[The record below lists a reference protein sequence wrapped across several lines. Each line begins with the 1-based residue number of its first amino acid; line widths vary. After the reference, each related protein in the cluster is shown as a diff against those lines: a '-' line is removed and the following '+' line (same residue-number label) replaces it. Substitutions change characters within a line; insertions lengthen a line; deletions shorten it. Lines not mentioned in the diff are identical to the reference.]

1 MLACDCAGAAWDTG
15 MNVSDMAKCSR
26 SIPGSQK
33 ERKPYQGTKTTGESF
48 LDSTE
53 AKPISK
59 SNWSDQTG
67 QTRCPLGSFIRFPEI
82 ELMSQPRIPFRSF
95 TRRAVIKGAA
105 AAAAYSVLP
114 KFLETTSHAA
124 TASHTLVVAAP
135 ATPQSLDH
143 EFDVSL
149 GTIDAIGALYDN
161 LLEYEKI
168 PDQQTPGAFRE
179 DIDVHSEL
187 PYNLN
192 LKGKLAEKW
201 EISSDGTI
209 ARFFLRQ
216 GVKSNW
222 GNELTADDV
231 KWTWARKLHLTG
243 LGPFQSGVLNIS
255 NEDQIQ
261 VEGRYTVAFHVP
273 KPNPLLLKQMVN
285 LSNPVYDSTKCQKVA
300 TKDDPWAH
308 KFLENNSAG
317 FGPYVVSQ
325 LVRGQQAVFK
335 ARDDYYRGKP
345 YMDTVI
351 FKEVPTSA
359 TRLSLLQG
367 GSVDVAQ
374 YLQPLEYTTLR
385 KASGVSIDAVKA
397 SFAVWVELNAN
408 TKPFD
413 NVKVRQAMNYA
424 VPREEILKTVFQ
436 DLADKQTGCM
446 PGIYPNFTDQFWNY
460 DTDLDKAKSLLAEAG
475 FDNGFKTSLSY
486 DAGNPVQEPI
496 AILYQTAL
504 RKIGVEITLNKVPAA
519 TFYDFVTKRQQPSIF
534 YVDSPWVPDPG
545 YSTQLYFNSKSYV
558 DYSNYKNVDV
568 DGLIK
573 AGLETLDPA
582 ARKETYT
589 KVQQIVM
596 QEAPWV
602 FIAFPRYVL
611 ARRSNLQGF
620 TYYTSNNLRFQ
631 DFYRS

>member
-1 MLACDCAGAAWDTG
+1 MNHRRHRTAA
-15 MNVSDMAKCSR
+15 SLS
-26 SIPGSQK
+26 
-33 ERKPYQGTKTTGESF
+33 
-48 LDSTE
+48 
-53 AKPISK
+53 
-59 SNWSDQTG
+59 
-67 QTRCPLGSFIRFPEI
+67 
-82 ELMSQPRIPFRSF
+82 
-95 TRRAVIKGAA
+95 RRAVIKSAA
-105 AAAAYSVLP
+105 AAAAYSLLP
-114 KFLETTSHAA
+114 KFATSEAFAA
-124 TASHTLVVAAP
+124 EQTHTLVVAAP

-149 GTIDAIGALYDN
+149 GTIDAVGSLYDN
-161 LLEYEKI
+161 LLEYAKI
-168 PDQQTPGAFRE
+168 PDPQVPDALRE
-179 DIDVHSEL
+179 DIAVHSDK

-201 EISSDGTI
+201 EISSDGTV

-231 KWTWARKLHLTG
+231 KWTWDRKLHLTG
-243 LGPFQSGVLNIS
+243 LGPFQTGVLNITQ
-255 NEDQIQ
+255 EDQIQ
-261 VEGRYTVAFHVP
+261 VEDRYVVSFHVP

-285 LSNPVYDSTKCQKVA
+285 LSNPVYDSVKCKQVA

-308 KFLENNSAG
+308 KFLENNTAG
-317 FGPYVVSQ
+317 FGAYVVSQ

-335 ARDDYYRGKP
+335 ARSDYYRGKP

-367 GSVDVAQ
+367 GSVDIAQ
-374 YLQPLEYTTLR
+374 FLQPLEYTTL
-385 KASGVSIDAVKA
+385 KKVSGVSVDAVKA
-397 SFAVWVELNAN
+397 SFAVWVELNAKM
-408 TKPFD
+408 KPFD
-413 NVKVRQAMNYA
+413 DVKVRQAMNYA
-424 VPREEILKTVFQ
+424 LPREEVLETVFQ
-436 DLADKQTGCM
+436 ELADKQTGCI
-446 PGIYPNFTDQFWNY
+446 PDIYPNFTDKFWTY

-475 FDNGFKTSLSY
+475 FKDGFRSTLSY

-496 AILYQTAL
+496 TILFQTAL

-519 TFYDFVTKRQQPSIF
+519 TFYDFVTKRQQPLIF
-534 YVDSPWVPDPG
+534 YLDSPWVPDPG

-558 DYSNYKNVDV
+558 DYSNYSNPEVD
-568 DGLIK
+568 DLIK
-573 AGLETLDPA
+573 SGLQTLDPGV
-582 ARKETYT
+582 REETYT

-596 QEAPWV
+596 SEAPWA
-602 FIAFPRYVL
+602 FIAWPRYVL
-611 ARRSNLQGF
+611 ARRSNLKGF

>member
-1 MLACDCAGAAWDTG
+1 MDDQSNLIAARL
-15 MNVSDMAKCSR
+15 S
-26 SIPGSQK
+26 
-33 ERKPYQGTKTTGESF
+33 
-48 LDSTE
+48 
-53 AKPISK
+53 
-59 SNWSDQTG
+59 
-67 QTRCPLGSFIRFPEI
+67 
-82 ELMSQPRIPFRSF
+82 
-95 TRRAVIKGAA
+95 RRAVIKSAA
-105 AAAAYSVLP
+105 AAAAYTLLP
-114 KFLETTSHAA
+114 KFATSEAFAA
-124 TASHTLVVAAP
+124 EQTHTMVIAAP

-149 GTIDAIGALYDN
+149 GTIDAVGALYDN

-168 PDQQTPGAFRE
+168 PDPDAPDALRE
-179 DIDVHSEL
+179 DIAVHSDK

-201 EISSDGTI
+201 EISSDGTV

-231 KWTWARKLHLTG
+231 KWTWDRKLHLTG
-243 LGPFQSGVLNIS
+243 LGPFQTAVLNITQ
-255 NEDQIQ
+255 EDQIQ
-261 VEGRYTVAFHVP
+261 VEDRYVVSFHIP

-285 LSNPVYDSTKCQKVA
+285 LSNPVYDSVKCKQVA

-308 KFLENNSAG
+308 KFLENNTAG
-317 FGPYVVSQ
+317 FGAYVVGQ

-335 ARDDYYRGKP
+335 ARSDYYRGKP

-367 GSVDVAQ
+367 GSVDIAQ
-374 YLQPLEYTTLR
+374 FLQPLEYTTL
-385 KASGVSIDAVKA
+385 KKVGGVSVDAVKA
-397 SFAVWVELNAN
+397 SFAVWVELNAKM
-408 TKPFD
+408 KPFD

-424 VPREEILKTVFQ
+424 LPREEILKTVFQ
-436 DLADKQTGCM
+436 ELADKQTGCI
-446 PGIYPNFTDQFWNY
+446 PDIYPNFTDKFWTY

-475 FDNGFKTSLSY
+475 FKDGFKSTLSY

-496 AILYQTAL
+496 AILFQTAL
-504 RKIGVEITLNKVPAA
+504 RKVGVELTLNKVPAA
-519 TFYDFVTKRQQPSIF
+519 TFYDFVTKRQQPLIF
-534 YVDSPWVPDPG
+534 YLDSPWVPDPG

-558 DYSNYKNVDV
+558 DYSNYSNPEVD
-568 DGLIK
+568 DLIK
-573 AGLETLDPA
+573 SGLQTLDPTV
-582 ARKETYT
+582 REETYT

-596 QEAPWV
+596 SEAPWV
-602 FIAFPRYVL
+602 FIAWPRYVM
-611 ARRSNLQGF
+611 ARRSNLKGF